1 MNKLLPIETDTSTNA
16 SAVEKLQETLRVIT
30 QDDIKNVFI
39 GIHCIIQAV
48 IHSFK
53 GHIWNLW
60 SYINYNC
67 YFLYI
72 KSACPKSGAILLAK
86 VVDPGV

>member
-1 MNKLLPIETDTSTNA
+1 MQVKLKAARN
-16 SAVEKLQETLRVIT
+16 VLRVIT
-30 QDDIKNVFI
+30 QDIITNVFI
-39 GIHCIIQAV
+39 GMHCIIQAV

-86 VVDPGV
+86 VVQVYDAVQD